1 MRDPLR
7 VVYVV
12 GSGHSGSTLLAMLAD
27 EHPDVASVGETAIK
41 PRIRR
46 EGRAAA
52 QPCSC
57 GSLVQDCPFWQSIFY
72 RVATQGVQ
80 LDGTSWS
87 TDYRFE
93 NRWLDAMLTRE
104 TSLEML
110 RWLRRRVPRLVPA
123 YRARVARIDRVNVA
137 FIDAVLSHRNASVFL
152 DGTKLLTRL
161 SHLLRI
167 PELNVKVVR
176 LVRDVRGFAASA
188 KSRGLSTV
196 EAAQVWHKD
205 QRAIA
210 RLLRTLPAD
219 AALLIRYEDLCA
231 QPGPTLQRLWAFCG
245 VRPFEAPSSVQA
257 SDHHILGNRM
267 RMEDTITIRLDDSWR
282 TRLTPGEHRQ
292 VLTVA
297 GAMNRAMGYA

>member
-1 MRDPLR
+1 MPDPLR

-12 GSGHSGSTLLAMLAD
+12 GSSHSGSTLLAMLAD

-46 EGRAAA
+46 EGRAAT

-57 GSLVQDCPFWQSIFY
+57 GSTVHDCPFWQSIFY
-72 RVATQGVQ
+72 RVRLQDVH
-80 LDGTSWS
+80 LDGSSW
-87 TDYRFE
+87 TNDYRFE
-93 NRWLDAMLTRE
+93 DRWLDALLTRE
-104 TSLEML
+104 TSSQILL
-110 RWLRRRVPRLVPA
+110 WLRRRVPGLVPA
-123 YRARVARIDRVNVA
+123 YRARIARIDRVNVA
-137 FIDAVLSHRNASVFL
+137 FIDAVLSHRSASVFL

-161 SHLLRI
+161 VHLLQI
-167 PELNVKVVR
+167 PELNVKIVR

-210 RLLRTLPAD
+210 RVLQTLPAEST
-219 AALLIRYEDLCA
+219 LLMRYEDLCA
-231 QPGPTLQRLWAFCG
+231 EPGPTLQRLWAFCG

-267 RMEDTITIRLDDSWR
+267 RMEDTITIRLDESWR
-282 TRLTPGEHRQ
+282 TRLTPIEHRD

-297 GAMNRAMGYA
+297 GAMNRSMGYA